1 MKTKEEIAA
10 YMREY
15 RAKHRKRLIE
25 YGRAW
30 YAAMGEEIN
39 RRRRKRYATDAEY
52 RERERNRKREY
63 VARKRAEDPQW
74 RRPVKDEPGRPK
86 GKRK

>member
-1 MKTKEEIAA
+1 MKTKEQTAA

-15 RAKHRKRLIE
+15 LAKHREKLIA
-25 YGRAW
+25 YGRSW

-39 RRRRKRYATDAEY
+39 RRRRKRYATDAEF
-52 RERERNRKREY
+52 RESERNRKREY
-63 VARKRAEDPQW
+63 VARKRAEDPRY

-86 GKRK
+86 GASK